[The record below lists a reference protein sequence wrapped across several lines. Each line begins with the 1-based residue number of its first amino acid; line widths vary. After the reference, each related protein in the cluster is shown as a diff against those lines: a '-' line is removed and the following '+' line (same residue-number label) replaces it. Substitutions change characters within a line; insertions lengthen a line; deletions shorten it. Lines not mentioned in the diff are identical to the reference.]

1 MAWNQPSEDD
11 KQRARGAAS
20 GTSSKG
26 LEGALRRWQQ
36 HLDGFGAGGTPRRV
50 AATLLV
56 IAASAWLAT
65 GMYRVA
71 PTERALVLRFDHVV
85 AELGPGAGLRW
96 PWPIE
101 TVRAFDVETPQS
113 IEYQVRALTP
123 DIAMVDVGCR
133 LDYLLASPRQL
144 LAAGPD
150 MPGRVRA
157 AGELA
162 LRETLGTTG
171 LALLLDAEQRSGIGQ
186 AVSARAQQLL
196 DAEELGVRVTGV
208 QISDVQMPAAVQS
221 AQRELAK
228 VQGERAGALQ
238 AARTYAAAV
247 LPRARAEAER
257 LVLEAQA
264 VRAQSV
270 TAAEAE
276 AAHFSALVPAYQQ
289 APELTRQRLYIETIE
304 SILAG
309 ARKIVIDTRTGS
321 GDNMIYLP
329 LDKLMEAGV
338 RLPAATLA
346 APGAVAAP
354 GVAPAV
360 PAAAGATAAGAA
372 GEGAQRSRERDQRE
386 RESR

>member
-11 KQRARGAAS
+11 KQRARGAAGS
-20 GTSSKG
+20 TSTQG
-26 LEGALRRWQQ
+26 LEGALRRLQQ
-36 HLDGFGAGGTPRRV
+36 RFDGLGAGGAPRRV

-56 IAASAWLAT
+56 IAACAWLAT

-101 TVRAFDVETPQS
+101 TVRVFDVETPQI

-123 DIAMVDVGCR
+123 DVAMADVNCR
-133 LDYLLASPRQL
+133 LDYVLVSPRKL
-144 LAAGPD
+144 LAAGLD
-150 MPGRVRA
+150 VSGRVRA

-171 LALLLDAEQRSGIGQ
+171 LALLLDTEQRSGIGQ

-196 DAEELGVRVTGV
+196 DAEELGVRVSGV
-208 QISDVQMPAAVQS
+208 QISDVQMPAAVQP

-228 VQGERAGALQ
+228 VQGERAAALQ
-238 AARTYAAAV
+238 AARTYATAV

-264 VRAQSV
+264 ARAQSV
-270 TAAEAE
+270 AAAEAE

-289 APELTRQRLYIETIE
+289 APEITRQRLYIETIE
-304 SILAG
+304 SILART
-309 ARKIVIDTRTGS
+309 RKIVVDTRTGS
-321 GDNMIYLP
+321 GGNMIYLP
-329 LDKLMEAGV
+329 LDKLMEAGT
-338 RLPAATLA
+338 RLPAAL
-346 APGAVAAP
+346 
-354 GVAPAV
+354 PA
-360 PAAAGATAAGAA
+360 AAAGAAAPVAASAA
-372 GEGAQRSRERDQRE
+372 GEGAERGRERDQRE